1 VEGNRSWDLRRRQV
15 LIWWAMSKGEIHLGV
30 LIHFAKVEGR
40 TRLVDGAGDLL
51 ESIPPE
57 KSRCPSRSNV
67 ESAIAIESYV
77 SYSRPDG
84 N

>member
-1 VEGNRSWDLRRRQV
+1 MGVPPLNVTLTARETALS
-15 LIWWAMSKGEIHLGV
+15 EIR
-30 LIHFAKVEGR
+30 F
-40 TRLVDGAGDLL
+40 GALL